1 MQRTVLIWLVLG
13 LLLVS
18 EALTLLSANANNMLN
33 GGLTGS
39 VSRSV
44 PSRRPSGGG
53 DLQVASA
60 DFYYRL
66 DEKASFIALKNQWQ
80 SEHRG
85 ELSPDQAE
93 LFADQA
99 YDKAGVEEVLTQW
112 RYHGGPNPWVL
123 SLKAHLFN
131 EGQKAHL
138 NVPVQ
143 VIVRAKLG
151 DLRVNPAIQMTDWT
165 YLQQSAHWETVS
177 GPQTIT
183 VSAIAPGEDQLLSLG
198 RINLLSLLSKHP
210 NQWPVELE
218 LQMRSPRFAPVTQ
231 RISLK
236 PDHFVTPHWY

>member
-1 MQRTVLIWLVLG
+1 MG

-18 EALTLLSANANNMLN
+18 EALTLLSANANNMLS

-39 VSRSV
+39 VSRSA
-44 PSRRPSGGG
+44 PSGLSSGQLPSGRLPSGGG

-112 RYHGGPNPWVL
+112 RYHGGPNPWVF
-123 SLKAHLFN
+123 SVKAHLFN
-131 EGQKAHL
+131 EGKKAYL

-143 VIVRAKLG
+143 VIVRAKMG

-165 YLQQSAHWETVS
+165 YLQQSAHWVTIS
-177 GPQTIT
+177 GPKAIT
-183 VSAIAPGEDQLLSLG
+183 VSAIAPGEDQLLPLG

-218 LQMRSPRFAPVTQ
+218 LHLQSPRFAPVTQ